1 MANQVSRR
9 NFSEAAIASGLWR
22 GAVQA
27 QSRRPNIVFICSDQH
42 TGRPLPGVRT
52 PHLDR
57 LAAAGV
63 RFENAYSC
71 APVCVP
77 GRAALMSGMFASDV
91 GAYCNSTP
99 FDGRVPS
106 WGNRLRDAGYHCW
119 ATGKLDLVRG
129 KDYGFVEAGNGHGHD
144 RNPDITSL
152 FRRPLCFRPGER
164 SAANGRSRPQPH
176 KDKATA
182 ERGLEFLRS
191 EAQKAGKPWAMYV
204 GFVLPHPAFQAL
216 PQYLDMYP
224 ESSIELP
231 RIPSGYL
238 ETMPIPLQTL
248 RHFKNVATPIP
259 QDRVRRARAAYY
271 GMISELDSYVGQIM
285 NELERRGELEN
296 TIFIYTS
303 DHGEMLGENGLWL
316 KNCLLEGAARVPL
329 TIAGPG
335 LTRGKV
341 VETPVSHV
349 DLVATVLDLGGV
361 SPVASLRGRSLVP
374 LMNGSAGSHPGY
386 AFSESHSEGNCTGSF
401 MIRKGDWKYIYFAW
415 DKPALYNLRKDPHEF
430 ENLAG
435 QKEHSAIQRELH
447 GILTSLLNPDEV
459 TEQAFQAQER
469 LLARLVA
476 EKTPAQFHA
485 MIRGRL
491 GDAQAGV
498 LTRKHYGGR
507 SPA

>member
-1 MANQVSRR
+1 VTNKVSRR
-9 NFSEAAIASGLWR
+9 NFSEVAIASGL
-22 GAVQA
+22 GAGVLQA
-27 QSRRPNIVFICSDQH
+27 QTRRPNIVFICSDQH
-42 TGRPLPGVRT
+42 TGRPIPGIRT
-52 PHLDR
+52 PNLDR
-57 LAAAGV
+57 LAASGV

-119 ATGKLDLVRG
+119 ATGKLDLVRN
-129 KDYGFVEAGNGHGHD
+129 KDYGFVEVDTKYGHD
-144 RNPDITSL
+144 RNPDVTSL

-164 SAANGRSRPQPH
+164 SAANGRSREEPH
-176 KDKATA
+176 HDKETA
-182 ERGLEFLRS
+182 QHGLDFLRKD
-191 EAQKAGKPWAMYV
+191 ARTAGKPWAMYL
-204 GFVLPHPAFQAL
+204 GFVQPHPAFRAL
-216 PQYLDMYP
+216 PKFLDMYP
-224 ESSIELP
+224 ESSIQLP
-231 RIPSGYL
+231 KIPSGYL
-238 ETMPIPLQTL
+238 EQMPIALQAL

-259 QDRVRRARAAYY
+259 GDRVRRARAAYY
-271 GMISELDSYVGQIM
+271 GMISELDSYIGQIM
-285 NELERRGELEN
+285 DELDKRGELEK
-296 TIFIYTS
+296 TVFVYTS

-316 KNCLLEGAARVPL
+316 KNCLLEGSARVPM

-335 LTRGKV
+335 LPRGKV
-341 VETPVSHV
+341 IETPVSHV

-361 SPVASLRGRSLVP
+361 SPVATLRGRSLVP
-374 LMNGSAGSHPGY
+374 MMNGNAGSQPGY

-401 MIRKGDWKYIYFAW
+401 MIRKGDWKYIYFAS
-415 DKPALYNLRKDPHEF
+415 DKPALFNLRLDPHEY

-435 QKEHSAIQRELH
+435 RKEHADIQRELH

-469 LLARLVA
+469 MLQRLVA
-476 EKTPAQFHA
+476 EKTPAEFRG
-485 MIRGRL
+485 MLVGRL

-507 SPA
+507 ASA